1 MKSRPSNPEATTTRQ
16 RLVSEAMRLFWEKG
30 YGSTSIQDILRAAGA
45 NSGSLYYFFPAKQDL
60 LLAVLDSYI
69 EGLHPVLLAPV
80 WRGVEDPIER
90 VFALLAKYRELL
102 VETDCFYGCPLGSL
116 ALELHEPD
124 PAVREK
130 LAANFTGWTDAV
142 RDCLEEAGNRLPP
155 RLDRGEL
162 AQFVLTT
169 MEGGVM
175 QARTHR
181 NIAAFDASVRQLR
194 TYIHMLEQS
203 APAGSRGKEKNPH
216 AS

>member
-1 MKSRPSNPEATTTRQ
+1 MEAERAQIGGTRE
-16 RLVSEAMRLFWEKG
+16 RIVAEAMRLFWEKG

-45 NSGSLYYFFPAKQDL
+45 NSGSLYHFFPAKQDL
-60 LLAVLDSYI
+60 LLAVLDGYF
-69 EGLHPVLLAPV
+69 EGLHPELLDPV
-80 WRGVEDPIER
+80 WRAIDDPIER

-102 VETDCFYGCPLGSL
+102 IDTDCFYGCPLGSL

-130 LAANFTGWTDAV
+130 IAANFVGWTEAV
-142 RDCLEEAGNRLPP
+142 RACFVAAGDRLPEWV
-155 RLDRGEL
+155 DRAEL

-181 NIAAFDASVRQLR
+181 DIAAFDASVRQLK
-194 TYIHMLEQS
+194 TYVDMLEKS
-203 APAGSRGKEKNPH
+203 ALHGAPRA
-216 AS
+216 

>member
-1 MKSRPSNPEATTTRQ
+1 MKSEPALAGTTRE
-16 RLVSEAMRLFWEKG
+16 RIIAEAMRLFWEKG

-45 NSGSLYYFFPAKQDL
+45 NSGSLYHFFPAKQDL
-60 LLAVLDSYI
+60 LLAVLDGYI
-69 EGLHPVLLAPV
+69 EGLQPVLLEPA
-80 WRGVEDPIER
+80 WRGVDDPIDR

-124 PAVREK
+124 PAVRERI
-130 LAANFTGWTDAV
+130 AANFVGWTGAV
-142 RDCLEEAGNRLPP
+142 RACLAAAGNRLPASAN
-155 RLDRGEL
+155 RHEL

-181 NIAAFDASVRQLR
+181 DISAFDASVRQLK
-194 TYIHMLEQS
+194 TYFDMLQQS
-203 APAGSRGKEKNPH
+203 AVAGPR
-216 AS
+216 

>member
-1 MKSRPSNPEATTTRQ
+1 MQSERAQIGTTRE
-16 RLVSEAMRLFWEKG
+16 RIVAEAMRLFWEKG

-45 NSGSLYYFFPAKQDL
+45 NSGSLYHFFPAKQDL
-60 LLAVLDSYI
+60 LLAVLDGYI
-69 EGLHPVLLAPV
+69 EGLQPVLLEPA
-80 WRGVEDPIER
+80 WRGVDDPIDR

-124 PAVREK
+124 PAVRERI
-130 LAANFTGWTDAV
+130 AANFVGWTDAV
-142 RDCLEEAGNRLPP
+142 RACLDAAGNRLPTSVN
-155 RLDRGEL
+155 RREL

-181 NIAAFDASVRQLR
+181 DIAAFDASVRQLK
-194 TYIHMLEQS
+194 TYFDMLQES
-203 APAGSRGKEKNPH
+203 AAAGPR
-216 AS
+216 